1 MERVSLFLRSRW
13 RQSDSGRYAPRVLA
27 FVPEGFNRSMIE
39 LVSSEAG
46 WELTISDRLVGI
58 AANAGETAPV
68 ILFDRELW
76 PGLWREAVGLL
87 TRRSP
92 RPYLILLSP
101 TSDGNLWEELQR
113 FGGSDI
119 LRSPI
124 DRESTL
130 GAVGRAWSL
139 WRSQQ
144 QVRVLR
150 FS

>member
-1 MERVSLFLRSRW
+1 MERVSLFLRPRW
-13 RQSDSGRYAPRVLA
+13 RHSASGQRAPRVLA

-39 LVSSEAG
+39 LVSSESG
-46 WELTISDRLVGI
+46 WTLTIADRLVAI
-58 AANAGETAPV
+58 AESASETAQI

-101 TSDGNLWEELQR
+101 TSDGNLWDELQR
-113 FGGSDI
+113 FGGADI

-144 QVRVLR
+144 HVRALHTL
-150 FS
+150 